1 MFKIIVFHYS
11 NTMFTYVHS
20 PLLVSVRPHQ
30 AAGDGERGLE
40 GRDL

>member
-11 NTMFTYVHS
+11 NTMFHS
-20 PLLVSVRPHQ
+20 PLLVSVRPHR